1 MNRREFDAAVQ
12 ALVGKVAN
20 EKYKKGFL
28 DGVYMVSAYGIEE
41 TKRLLNEDKRD
52 LHEIAEE
59 ARALVKARG
68 QWHE

>member
-1 MNRREFDAAVQ
+1 
-12 ALVGKVAN
+12 
-20 EKYKKGFL
+20 
-28 DGVYMVSAYGIEE
+28 MVSAYGIEE